1 MKRILFVCHGN
12 ICRSAMAKMIM
23 VDLLKQQELTSRF
36 EIDSCATSTEEIGND
51 IYPPAKKCLTQ
62 HGIAILP
69 HVARQITKADY
80 AYFDLILCMEQ
91 YNIRNLRYTLGEEL
105 LVEDMSLPQP
115 KIMRL
120 LNRDV
125 ADPWYTRDFEATYK
139 DLVEGCTRLINEC
152 K

>member
-51 IYPPAKKCLTQ
+51 IYPAAKKCLTQ
-62 HGIAILP
+62 HGIALLP
-69 HVARQITKADY
+69 HAARQITKADY

-105 LVEDMSLPQP
+105 LAEDMSLPQP

>member
-23 VDLLKQQELTSRF
+23 VDLLKQQQLTSRF

-62 HGIAILP
+62 HGIALLP
-69 HVARQITKADY
+69 HAARQITKADY

-91 YNIRNLRYTLGEEL
+91 YNIRNLSYTLGEEL
-105 LVEDMSLPQP
+105 LAEDMALPQP